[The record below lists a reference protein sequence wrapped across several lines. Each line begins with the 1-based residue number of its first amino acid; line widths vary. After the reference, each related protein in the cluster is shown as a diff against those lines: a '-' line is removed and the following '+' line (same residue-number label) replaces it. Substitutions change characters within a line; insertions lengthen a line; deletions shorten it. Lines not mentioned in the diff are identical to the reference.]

1 MIELIKVNLLPYR
14 EEINRRNKQRF
25 KVMMITAAVIGIGL
39 AGFAYFTLDQMI
51 SRQESRNQF
60 ITDETAKLDK
70 KLQTIKELNAQ
81 KEDFLAKKQKVEEL
95 QNKRFEGAR
104 IIDTLNILLPD
115 SVYLTSVKS
124 DTKDPNKYEIS
135 GRATN
140 DRYIANFMDSI
151 PSTGL
156 FKHPELLSLK
166 KVDNYQEF
174 KFSTSLVPM
183 TLPTQGNKPSPVEKT
198 DAKVASK

>member
-14 EEINRRNKQRF
+14 EEINRKNKQRF
-25 KVMMITAAVIGIGL
+25 KGMMIAAAVIGIGL
-39 AGFAYFTLDQMI
+39 AAFAYFTLDQMI

-70 KLQTIKELNAQ
+70 KLQTIKDLNAQ

-104 IIDTLNILLPD
+104 IVDTLNILLPD
-115 SVYLTSVKS
+115 SVYLTSIKADS
-124 DTKDPNKYEIS
+124 RNPNKYEIS

-140 DRYIANFMDSI
+140 DRYIASFMDSI

-156 FKHPELLSLK
+156 FQHPELLSLK

-174 KFSTSLVPM
+174 KFSTSLVPLS
-183 TLPTQGNKPSPVEKT
+183 LPTQGKNPSSIE
-198 DAKVASK
+198 AANGKVASK